1 MENTITANE
10 IKRRGISAVDD
21 ALLKGPVHVIQR
33 NRPRYVILREEDYQ
47 RIAHLPQ
54 ARTALWDK
62 LLEGQPQTT
71 TRSKKEI
78 DQQINEERGS
88 WDR

>member
-33 NRPRYVILREEDYQ
+33 NRPRYVILSQEEYQ
-47 RIAHLPQ
+47 RLAHLPQ
-54 ARTALWDK
+54 ARTALWNR
-62 LLEGQPQTT
+62 LMEGQPPTN
-71 TRSKKEI
+71 TRSKNEI

>member
-33 NRPRYVILREEDYQ
+33 NRPRYVIPQGGRG
-47 RIAHLPQ
+47 LP
-54 ARTALWDK
+54 
-62 LLEGQPQTT
+62 
-71 TRSKKEI
+71 
-78 DQQINEERGS
+78 ERQSLSICRRRGP
-88 WDR
+88 RYGTY